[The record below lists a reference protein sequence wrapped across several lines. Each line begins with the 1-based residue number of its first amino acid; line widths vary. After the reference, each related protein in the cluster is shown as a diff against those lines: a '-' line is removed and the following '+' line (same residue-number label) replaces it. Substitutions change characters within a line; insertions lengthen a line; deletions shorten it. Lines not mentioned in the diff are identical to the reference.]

1 MSEQGSAGRASGA
14 RALRKLSPQAH
25 WPVGAQADLF
35 VAGDGLTAEPVTGPT
50 KSTTVFTDAPD
61 GAALDVGMALAPGL
75 GLTEPVGVDVGLT
88 DGDGD
93 VGVGVGLGLTDVGVG
108 LGVGLG
114 VRDGCGDG
122 GQVEDGAGLTWC
134 GSGASRLM
142 LSREVSGARGQP
154 VLFNQVFFNWCARPA
169 SACPPPLRELGYPGL
184 WAVAAAGPRFVAV
197 CCSWLI
203 ASAPE
208 PIITTKA
215 AIAPTARSHAGR
227 VRGSPRAGLMPLNA
241 AVIRPSAGWARPATG
256 PIRPCARSSRRRS
269 QGTASRRRSRAGS
282 VQETIQAAITG
293 RGGVSRARIRPR
305 PSAAG
310 STESAAAR
318 SALRSRS
325 S

>member
-1 MSEQGSAGRASGA
+1 
-14 RALRKLSPQAH
+14 
-25 WPVGAQADLF
+25 
-35 VAGDGLTAEPVTGPT
+35 
-50 KSTTVFTDAPD
+50 
-61 GAALDVGMALAPGL
+61 
-75 GLTEPVGVDVGLT
+75 
-88 DGDGD
+88 
-93 VGVGVGLGLTDVGVG
+93 
-108 LGVGLG
+108 
-114 VRDGCGDG
+114 
-122 GQVEDGAGLTWC
+122 
-134 GSGASRLM
+134 M
-142 LSREVSGARGQP
+142 LSREVSGASGQP
-154 VLFNQVFFNWCARPA
+154 VLFNQVFFNWCAPPA
-169 SACPPPLRELGYPGL
+169 SAWPPPLPELGCPPLGL
-184 WAVAAAGPRFVAV
+184 SAAVLLPKGVAV

-215 AIAPTARSHAGR
+215 AIAPAARSHVGR
-227 VRGSPRAGLMPLNA
+227 VRGSPRADMMPVNA

-269 QGTASRRRSRAGS
+269 QGTASRRRSMAGS